1 MQESRTELEELRQ
14 TIKQLSDQMIRSR
27 ANEEKVLNE
36 FSAMNNELVTLQR
49 QLAKSN
55 AEIGKARQAAEQAN
69 ESKSSLLA
77 MISHEIRTPM
87 NGIIGMAEM
96 MDQQEL
102 TDDQHAS
109 LKIIKDSGALLIGM
123 INDLLDLS
131 KLDAGKMELKNEP
144 LNLHSLLNH
153 IAKLMD
159 GQIREHGNQLS
170 VELED
175 GIHGIL
181 LGDPVRIR
189 QIVLNLLGNAN
200 KFTRNGQLT
209 IRVLLQD
216 NCSTSQHLRFEV
228 QDTGMGISAEDQK
241 KLFKPYMQ
249 TKEGSAFHYGG
260 TGLGLS
266 ISKSFVELMKG
277 SIGVISDKGAGALF
291 WFEVE
296 LDKAAEE
303 VLERD
308 DRNVLSNTE
317 ILFPSTPSASVLV
330 AEDNPINRQ
339 VVVMQLKR
347 WGLNDIDTAEDGE
360 QAARMSAERS
370 YSLILMDNRMPRL
383 SGLEAA
389 ADIRRREAE
398 SLLRRVPIVAMTG
411 NAEAHERES
420 CLQAGMDDYLIKPVS
435 LEALGEALK
444 KWLSADTEPEV
455 LDMAVVRDIMDIQ
468 EGEGP
473 GLLPLLLDMFREEMP
488 AKLARLE
495 RMIAEDDM
503 AKSSAAAH
511 DMKSGSLSLGM
522 LRLSSL
528 LQHIEDTAKEGQPEA
543 CREGWMKLVPVYE
556 EACSE
561 MERMLARLENRQN

>member
-14 TIKQLSDQMIRSR
+14 TIKQLSDQIIRST

-55 AEIGKARQAAEQAN
+55 AEIRKARQAAEQAN

-96 MDQQEL
+96 MGQQEL
-102 TDDQHAS
+102 SEDHRAS
-109 LKIIKDSGALLIGM
+109 LKVIRDSGVLLVDM

-131 KLDAGKMELKNEP
+131 KLDAGKMDLKSEP
-144 LNLHSLLNH
+144 LNLHSLLDH
-153 IAKLMD
+153 ISRLMD
-159 GQIREHGNQLS
+159 GQIREHGNRLS

-175 GIHGIL
+175 GVHGLL
-181 LGDPVRIR
+181 LGDSARIR

-209 IRVLLQD
+209 IRVRLQED
-216 NCSTSQHLRFEV
+216 CSTSQRLRFEV
-228 QDTGMGISAEDQK
+228 QDTGIGISSEDQE

-266 ISKSFVELMKG
+266 ICKSFVELMRG
-277 SIGVISDKGAGALF
+277 SLGVISEKGAGSLF
-291 WFEVE
+291 WFQIELVKGEGEIGE
-296 LDKAAEE
+296 LDD
-303 VLERD
+303 RD
-308 DRNVLSNTE
+308 
-317 ILFPSTPSASVLV
+317 ILREAGELFSCLPSASVLV

-347 WGLNDIDTAEDGE
+347 WGLSDIDMAEDGE
-360 QAARMSAERS
+360 EAARMSAERS
-370 YSLILMDNRMPRL
+370 YSLILMDNRMPKL

-398 SLLRRVPIVAMTG
+398 MLLRRVPIVAMTG
-411 NAEAHERES
+411 SAEAHARES

-435 LEALGEALK
+435 LEALGGTLK
-444 KWLSADTEPEV
+444 KWLSPNTQPEV

-473 GLLPLLLDMFREEMP
+473 GLLPMLLDMFKQEMP
-488 AKLARLE
+488 AKLERLE
-495 RMIAEDDM
+495 RMIAENNM
-503 AKSSAAAH
+503 AESSTAAH

-528 LQHIEDTAKEGQPEA
+528 LQHIEDAAKEGRPEA
-543 CREGWMKLVPVYE
+543 CREGLTRLIPAYE
-556 EACSE
+556 DTCSE
-561 MERMLARLENRQN
+561 MDRMLAQLETRQN